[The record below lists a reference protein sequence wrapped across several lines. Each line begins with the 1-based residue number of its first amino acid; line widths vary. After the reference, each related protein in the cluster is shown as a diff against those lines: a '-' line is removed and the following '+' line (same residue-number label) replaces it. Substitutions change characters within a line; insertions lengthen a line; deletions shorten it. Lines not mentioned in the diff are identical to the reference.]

1 MFDPERQA
9 ALKTALATSGPTTD
23 PLKDLPEGDLRR
35 LRDDINKL
43 LPADAVSN
51 LDLEAELVSQY
62 RKTKKLM
69 DDVLED
75 AECPANQKAQCANSV
90 VSTLAQLVKLQ
101 EDLKREQTLKI
112 MEETL
117 VDTLK
122 MLPEETRNEFYAE
135 YERMAKQAGLI

>member
-9 ALKTALATSGPTTD
+9 ALKTALAGSGPTTD
-23 PLKDLPEGDLRR
+23 PLADMSEADLRR
-35 LRDDINKL
+35 LRDDINRL
-43 LPADAVSN
+43 LPDDVVAN
-51 LDLEAELVSQY
+51 LDLEAELVGQY

-69 DDVLED
+69 DDVLD
-75 AECPANQKAQCANSV
+75 DQECPANQKAQVANSV
-90 VSTLAQLVKLQ
+90 VGTLGQLVKLQ

-122 MLPEETRNEFYAE
+122 MLPEDVREEFYAE
-135 YERMAKQAGLI
+135 YERTAKQAGLT